1 GVAKLDGTNSAQRA
15 WWAERAAS
23 IDESFVDKV
32 QEAQTSQTKV
42 QELLDQHLS
51 EMDALTVAMPR
62 ADDFRLPHIKELV
75 KTPKPNPVHEATVA
89 SPPLQ
94 APPEAALPSFLPE
107 SLERRQRRRRGRFLG
122 SPSPS
127 APSGPEAAAGSKPSL
142 VWSEDS
148 ESETEWEC
156 EAEDQAE
163 ARQSGRFGRLSAR
176 KARARARAQPPPPA
190 EQEAFMEEP
199 MEPMEPV
206 RDCELGNLW
215 SQFGASW
222 VEYNQCVVPSVFPQD
237 PQGEGAATGATLE
250 AYHHTRQSASLFDV
264 SFKVCLEI
272 MGMDREFVADQFLT
286 CSLRAMRVGD
296 VQYACILDSK
306 GLVLDDAFVFL
317 HEASVN
323 ILASGWHAKQLLE
336 YLGQTYL
343 IYVRR
348 SGADVSF
355 VSHKG
360 AVLSLQ
366 GPKAQEALLL
376 ALSDGLEL
384 STFSEKVALAPQV
397 LEAMPYMSALSLGKS
412 EAKATVLR
420 VGTTGEDGFE
430 ILGPSSLL
438 HEVAAALL
446 QTPLVRP
453 AGVYCLDILRME
465 AGLPRI
471 GTDVASGLH
480 SPVRA
485 ALSWTLDQG
494 KMRSHLMFGWQKLFF
509 QLAKGPKFR
518 RVGLLLDGPG
528 HSGCRLLSN
537 PHRQPI
543 GVVTSTA
550 WSPHLRCR
558 VAQAYIRPEYAKA
571 NKHVL
576 LTVPYNL
583 PVKKMRRKAIKHWL
597 RAGDLRSGYRRLVAA
612 CVVPLPFVPHRY
624 PEPARQRKATA
635 RLRSRSAEET
645 LRGVKASAVGEEASR
660 ATPRRKSSST
670 GEQLREGYEHAS
682 KERQSDV
689 SGVWSCKGPQWAKGF
704 RVDGAGEQNL
714 RGQRTFRFRPT
725 AATSSMSTKPVAK
738 GDAIE
743 LNLETMTVEQGL
755 ELIEKERVQP
765 LLTYLRTG
773 TFENKTNM
781 TFMKAYSVVVQFG
794 DQQQHSFKLYSYY
807 KKVISDY
814 CKNGMIE
821 LQKLAGEDLLHA
833 LAQLWEKN
841 TILVFWMQRVF
852 QYLDRFFTKSSTEYP
867 DLFKAAAQAFSEH
880 VFSKLKAKC
889 VEALVAQVNRER
901 DGVEIDQESH
911 ALAKTCSDLGFG
923 ALATAVRASMDEA
936 EDCGH
941 LYGFGDPAA
950 KPSKLQE
957 IVQQREKDV
966 AAAKEKLPPEQ
977 LAEAAQA
984 FVKEFGAPQSLVDC
998 IGEAEKSSWSL
1009 ALAAEFKRASPSKG
1023 DISPDLDAAEQ
1034 ALVYSHHGASILS
1047 VLTEPK
1053 WFKGTLNDL
1062 KDVRVRTQAWAAKE
1076 GRRRPACL
1084 RKDFL
1089 IDEYQVM
1096 EAVAH
1101 GADTV
1106 LLMVSILSQT
1116 RLQSLLSCC
1125 RSQGLEPLVEV
1136 VTDRELEV
1144 ALRAGAKVLGVNN
1157 RNLHTLVLDKHRTE
1171 AISQEL
1177 ARRGVAVGTE
1187 VKLLALSGLSSAED
1201 VAHCREIRCS
1211 GILVGEA
1218 LMRAPDPGAAIL
1230 AMMSPSEGAAALPV
1244 APGAVLV
1251 KVCGVRREEDASC
1264 AVSAGANLIGVIFA
1278 KSKRQASQEEATG
1291 LVAAVRR
1298 FGERSG
1304 RLLRPTESAA
1314 TAAAAALAKQAAAL
1328 RSACQRPLVVGVFLD
1343 QALEEVSKT
1352 TTATDV
1358 DVVQLHGD
1366 ESPDFVREL
1375 RAQLPDRWIIKVAHL
1390 PPTSSGEGASPEE
1403 LEELRRKLM
1412 GYCEV
1417 CDSILLDTAV
1427 KGSNSGGTGAAF
1439 DWAVVRVVQEQWQI
1453 PVIVAGGLTDTN
1465 VAELV
1470 ASVGPFGVDVAS
1482 GVEDAPGIKN
1492 SEKTPRYVR
1501 EAKRDVL
1508 RRLVEMLCTVGDA
1521 GPKVVKQKEG
1531 TDKNAADRLL
1541 WQSQARGVYKTD
1553 FESKLL
1559 TTSAEYY
1566 RSKVAGWTAAYSCP
1580 QFLREIQRRLED
1592 EESRLS
1598 RYLDPSSEKE
1608 FSCNAL
1614 SPKPHGAVGLMVHD
1628 PLSL

>member
-1 GVAKLDGTNSAQRA
+1 MTQRRRDFEEKAYPRASTLEPNRLPRRGRRGGWMQSPQRGVAKLDGTNSAQRA

-23 IDESFVDKV
+23 IDESFVAKV

-94 APPEAALPSFLPE
+94 APPEAALPSFLHE

-122 SPSPS
+122 SPSTS
-127 APSGPEAAAGSKPSL
+127 GPSGPSTEAGAGSHSL
-142 VWSEDS
+142 AWSEDS
-148 ESETEWEC
+148 ESETESGS
-156 EAEDQAE
+156 EAEDPTE
-163 ARQSGRFGRLSAR
+163 APRQSGRLKGRLSAR
-176 KARARARAQPPPPA
+176 KARARARAQDPSPPEP
-190 EQEAFMEEP
+190 EQGAP
-199 MEPMEPV
+199 METMEPV

-237 PQGEGAATGATLE
+237 PHGEGAATGATLE

-264 SFKVCLEI
+264 SFKVCLQI

-336 YLGQTYL
+336 YLGQYL

-355 VSHKG
+355 VSHTG

-366 GPKAQEALLL
+366 GPKAQEALMLV
-376 ALSDGLEL
+376 LSDGLEL
-384 STFSEKVALAPQV
+384 STFSEQVALAPEV

-412 EAKATVLR
+412 GVKAEATVLR
-420 VGTTGEDGFE
+420 VGMTGEDGFE
-430 ILGPSSLL
+430 ILGPSPFL

-624 PEPARQRKATA
+624 PEPARQRKATT

-645 LRGVKASAVGEEASR
+645 LRGVKAVGEASR

-682 KERQSDV
+682 KDVPILADCRQLQHVHQARASLR
-689 SGVWSCKGPQWAKGF
+689 QW
-704 RVDGAGEQNL
+704 L
-714 RGQRTFRFRPT
+714 
-725 AATSSMSTKPVAK
+725 MVAK

-814 CKNGMIE
+814 CKNGMME

-867 DLFKAAAQAFSEH
+867 DLFKAAAQAFSDPGQQE
-880 VFSKLKAKC
+880 VFCSKTQSLAESVEPSCSSVVPEAKC

-901 DGVEIDQESH
+901 DGVEIDQEIPVILLQAAVIFVFSSMPASAQALTASAPEESH
-911 ALAKTCSDLGFG
+911 ALAKT
-923 ALATAVRASMDEA
+923 
-936 EDCGH
+936 
-941 LYGFGDPAA
+941 
-950 KPSKLQE
+950 
-957 IVQQREKDV
+957 
-966 AAAKEKLPPEQ
+966 
-977 LAEAAQA
+977 
-984 FVKEFGAPQSLVDC
+984 
-998 IGEAEKSSWSL
+998 KS
-1009 ALAAEFKRASPSKG
+1009 E
-1023 DISPDLDAAEQ
+1023 
-1034 ALVYSHHGASILS
+1034 
-1047 VLTEPK
+1047 
-1053 WFKGTLNDL
+1053 
-1062 KDVRVRTQAWAAKE
+1062 
-1076 GRRRPACL
+1076 
-1084 RKDFL
+1084 
-1089 IDEYQVM
+1089 
-1096 EAVAH
+1096 
-1101 GADTV
+1101 
-1106 LLMVSILSQT
+1106 
-1116 RLQSLLSCC
+1116 
-1125 RSQGLEPLVEV
+1125 
-1136 VTDRELEV
+1136 
-1144 ALRAGAKVLGVNN
+1144 
-1157 RNLHTLVLDKHRTE
+1157 
-1171 AISQEL
+1171 
-1177 ARRGVAVGTE
+1177 
-1187 VKLLALSGLSSAED
+1187 
-1201 VAHCREIRCS
+1201 
-1211 GILVGEA
+1211 
-1218 LMRAPDPGAAIL
+1218 
-1230 AMMSPSEGAAALPV
+1230 
-1244 APGAVLV
+1244 
-1251 KVCGVRREEDASC
+1251 
-1264 AVSAGANLIGVIFA
+1264 
-1278 KSKRQASQEEATG
+1278 
-1291 LVAAVRR
+1291 
-1298 FGERSG
+1298 
-1304 RLLRPTESAA
+1304 
-1314 TAAAAALAKQAAAL
+1314 
-1328 RSACQRPLVVGVFLD
+1328 
-1343 QALEEVSKT
+1343 
-1352 TTATDV
+1352 
-1358 DVVQLHGD
+1358 
-1366 ESPDFVREL
+1366 
-1375 RAQLPDRWIIKVAHL
+1375 
-1390 PPTSSGEGASPEE
+1390 
-1403 LEELRRKLM
+1403 
-1412 GYCEV
+1412 
-1417 CDSILLDTAV
+1417 
-1427 KGSNSGGTGAAF
+1427 
-1439 DWAVVRVVQEQWQI
+1439 
-1453 PVIVAGGLTDTN
+1453 
-1465 VAELV
+1465 
-1470 ASVGPFGVDVAS
+1470 
-1482 GVEDAPGIKN
+1482 
-1492 SEKTPRYVR
+1492 
-1501 EAKRDVL
+1501 
-1508 RRLVEMLCTVGDA
+1508 
-1521 GPKVVKQKEG
+1521 
-1531 TDKNAADRLL
+1531 
-1541 WQSQARGVYKTD
+1541 
-1553 FESKLL
+1553 
-1559 TTSAEYY
+1559 
-1566 RSKVAGWTAAYSCP
+1566 
-1580 QFLREIQRRLED
+1580 
-1592 EESRLS
+1592 
-1598 RYLDPSSEKE
+1598 
-1608 FSCNAL
+1608 
-1614 SPKPHGAVGLMVHD
+1614 
-1628 PLSL
+1628 